1 MAACL
6 VALAL
11 VACSSSPRSVTGAGA
26 ADDVPQ
32 TDVLAR
38 PWPERATPTGP
49 WSASMDGVG
58 PRMTLNMAAT
68 VVGGLRGTTLGLG
81 DREPGQPTAGPML
94 RLGGG
99 EQWYPDGDF
108 RLEADGD
115 VSVPGVTDDAS
126 LEADGV
132 RSIDAAGSAIVARV
146 AFSDLLDGATGPVV
160 ARGSFYA
167 LAGGHVEELV
177 LPPGTTFSGPCHTIP
192 AITFEPT
199 TIPAPGDCDR
209 QLPDG
214 TPIIATVPASRG
226 MVVRA
231 AGAGEVA
238 VAGQA
243 RATALDR
250 SWDGLVVAVE
260 GLGIEAGATFDGR
273 QWSVTAQ
280 AADARQVWVDV
291 WPVID
296 TVLQARSFS
305 TGPGIFD
312 RNPLLRVE
320 WVNVGFATAQIL
332 EAEGVGPGAP
342 SVGFDLNK
350 TLSHDAGLGA
360 RRGDTVI
367 NLDGG
372 ADIDSNL
379 PPGGETDREL
389 SYAAGQPAT
398 LVLRGNFPEVT
409 VELAVPGT

>member
-1 MAACL
+1 MTCL
-6 VALAL
+6 LLAG
-11 VACSSSPRSVTGAGA
+11 CSSGTRPVSGVGA
-26 ADDVPQ
+26 ADDVPAA
-32 TDVLAR
+32 DVLSR

-58 PRMTLNMAAT
+58 PRMTLNLAAT

-81 DREPGQPTAGPML
+81 DRESDEPTAGPML
-94 RLGGG
+94 RLAGGQ
-99 EQWYPDGDF
+99 QWYPDGDF

-115 VSVPGVTDDAS
+115 VSVSGVTDDGAS

-146 AFSDLLDGATGPVV
+146 VFADLLAGATGPVV
-160 ARGSFYA
+160 ARGSFFG
-167 LAGGHVEELV
+167 LDGGHVEELV

-192 AITFEPT
+192 DISFEPT
-199 TIPAPGDCDR
+199 TVPAPGDCDR

-214 TPIIATVPASRG
+214 TPIIATVLASRG

-260 GLGIEAGATFDGR
+260 GFGIEAGATFDGR
-273 QWSVTAQ
+273 QWSLTAQ
-280 AADARQVWVDV
+280 VGDARQVWVDV
-291 WPVID
+291 WPVVD
-296 TVLQARSFS
+296 AVLQARSFS
-305 TGPGIFD
+305 TGPGTFD

-320 WVNVGFATAQIL
+320 WVNAGFATAQIL
-332 EAEGVGPGAP
+332 EAEGLGPGAP
-342 SVGFDLNK
+342 DVGFDLNK
-350 TLSHDAGLGA
+350 TLSHDAGLRA
-360 RRGDTVI
+360 RRGDKVV

-372 ADIDSNL
+372 ADVDSNL
-379 PPGGETDREL
+379 APGDTTDREL

-398 LVLRGNFPEVT
+398 LVLRGNFPDVT